1 MQRKA
6 EIAANVTLILTAL
19 IVGFIVLRNYAR
31 LEFRKFGHEIRP
43 YAAVS

>member
-19 IVGFIVLRNYAR
+19 IVGFNRTQELR
-31 LEFRKFGHEIRP
+31 P
-43 YAAVS
+43 P